1 MKASEPKALINELGA
16 RVRTARR
23 EHGLS
28 QDELA
33 RKVGLTRVSIN
44 QIENGRRK
52 QIKPDIIR
60 QIATELHTPEAYFY
74 GVDIYRETKLAGPHD
89 HSSPLGS
96 LVPRLLS
103 LPDSQQERVR
113 HILEHLLGLVGS

>member
-1 MKASEPKALINELGA
+1 METNGPEVLIRELGT
-16 RVRTARR
+16 RVRMARR

-52 QIKPDIIR
+52 QIKPEVIR
-60 QIATELHTPEAYFY
+60 QIATELNMPEGYFY
-74 GVDIYRETKLAGPHD
+74 GLQIHSESRPAWPLD

-103 LPDSQQERVR
+103 LPDSQQETVR
-113 HILEHLLGLVGS
+113 HILEHLLGLAGS